1 MLCPQVKRK
10 ITCTNTGAFKQ
21 TLIVYFIISIKKAAC
36 FTSCFIAFLVRLVG
50 FEPTRVSPPPPQ
62 DGASAVP
69 PQPHW
74 GIAIKLNGAVER
86 I

>member
-1 MLCPQVKRK
+1 MNTYKKDTVEKNLQCPYSPQSNVK
-10 ITCTNTGAFKQ
+10 
-21 TLIVYFIISIKKAAC
+21 
-36 FTSCFIAFLVRLVG
+36 TSFNNFNMVRLVG

-69 PQPHW
+69 PQPHREKSLLQYK
-74 GIAIKLNGAVER
+74 IGAVER